1 MKRGLLTLVAIAA
14 LAGGVYYYT
23 RGEGAEAQSANAR
36 PGGGGFGGFG
46 GPRLP
51 MTVELAPVQRGSMAD
66 ELTVVGNLIGQ
77 ATVDA
82 VPRVSGRLDAVYVRL
97 GDRVSRGQRLAKI
110 EDRELVEQIKQ
121 AEASYEVS
129 AATIRQREAD
139 LRLAQTN
146 LERTRNLHQ
155 RDLIPRQTL
164 DDTDARHQAAVAQLD
179 LAKAQFRESQ
189 ARLDELNITLANTVI
204 TSPVS
209 GFIGKRSLDPGAWV
223 APNSQDFLSV
233 VDISTVRLVANI
245 IEKDLRRISLGL
257 RANVGVDAFPGEGFG
272 GHVARI
278 APVLDPTTRT
288 AQIEIEIP
296 NARFRLKPGMY
307 ATVTFTVEQ
316 RDNILIVPANA
327 VVDHAGSKGVFLAG
341 EGDIAKFHPIKTGM
355 VQPDRI
361 EVTDGLAEG
370 TRVITTGAAA
380 LRENDR
386 IVVLGSERGEPGAG
400 SGRGRGAGS
409 AGQGERTRGR
419 DGAPPPGTARSQ

>member
-1 MKRGLLTLVAIAA
+1 MKRGLLALVAVAS
-14 LAGGVYYYT
+14 LAGGAYYYM
-23 RGEGAEAQSANAR
+23 RGDGAEAQSRNTR
-36 PGGGGFGGFG
+36 PGGGGGGFG

-146 LERTRNLHQ
+146 LERTRNLHE

-164 DDTDARHQAAVAQLD
+164 DDTDARYQAAVAQLD

-223 APNSQDFLSV
+223 TPSSQDFLSV

-257 RANVGVDAFPGEGFG
+257 RATVGVDAFPGEGFG
-272 GHVARI
+272 GHIARV

-296 NARFRLKPGMY
+296 NAQFRLKPGMY
-307 ATVTFTVEQ
+307 ATVTFTVER

-327 VVDHAGSKGVFLAG
+327 VVDHAGSKGVFMPG
-341 EGDIAKFHPIKTGM
+341 EGDIAKFHPIKVGM
-355 VQPDRI
+355 VQPDRV
-361 EVTDGLAEG
+361 EVTDGLTEG
-370 TRVITTGAAA
+370 TRVITTGATA

-386 IVVLGSERGEPGAG
+386 IVVLESERGEPGAG
-400 SGRGRGAGS
+400 PGRGRGAASG
-409 AGQGERTRGR
+409 ARGERAHGR